1 MSKFKSSTVE
11 AENESSLISMKESM
25 LQAAL
30 AVTVC
35 TTNLPVI
42 SNLQEANSSLSTT
55 NEKYKKLLASNAE
68 SIAKL
73 GQEFEGFDNELAGQ
87 MGVVQE

>member
-1 MSKFKSSTVE
+1 MSTFKSSTVE
-11 AENESSLISMKESM
+11 AENESSLISAKEAM

-30 AVTVC
+30 SVAVY
-35 TTNLPVI
+35 TTNLTVI

-55 NEKYKKLLASNAE
+55 NEKYKKLLVNNAE

-73 GQEFEGFDNELAGQ
+73 GQEFKEFDNDLAGQ
-87 MGVVQE
+87 MGVV